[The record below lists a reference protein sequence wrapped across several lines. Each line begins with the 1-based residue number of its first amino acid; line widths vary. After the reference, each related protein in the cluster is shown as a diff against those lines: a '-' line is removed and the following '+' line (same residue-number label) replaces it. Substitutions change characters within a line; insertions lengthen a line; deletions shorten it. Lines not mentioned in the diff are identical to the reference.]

1 MARAT
6 RAARAT
12 EAVEPATET
21 RRRALI
27 DAALTVFMRY
37 GFRKTS
43 MEEVARAAQVSRQGL
58 YLHFATKEDLF
69 RAAVQTVLGDSLEA
83 VRAIVREE
91 LPLETKLVRA
101 HDEWVGKYVGRMGAG
116 AADLAEAASTLMGPI
131 FAEHEAAFVE
141 AITKLVASARLAAA
155 YRAAGLTARQLA
167 DTLSATARGLK
178 YGSATR
184 EDFVRD
190 MTVAVRAMCAPLR
203 ESR

>member
-1 MARAT
+1 MSIMP
-6 RAARAT
+6 RAAAPPVDP
-12 EAVEPATET
+12 AVET
-21 RRRALI
+21 RRRGLI
-27 DAALTVFMRY
+27 DAALTVFMRF

-69 RAAVQTVLGDSLEA
+69 RAAVRTVLGDSLEA
-83 VRAIVREE
+83 VRAIVRGD

-101 HDEWVGKYVGRMGAG
+101 YDEWVGKYVGKMGAG

-131 FAEHEAAFVE
+131 FAEHEEAFGE
-141 AITKLVASARLAAA
+141 AIAKLLASARLAAA
-155 YRAAGLTARQLA
+155 YKPAGLTARQLA

-184 EDFVRD
+184 ELFLRD
-190 MTVAVRAMCAPLR
+190 MTVAVRALCAPLR